1 MKKLLAPRKPHFR
14 LLALLLPG
22 LVLVACDNSLNISP
36 TVPTFTEI
44 NTNIGAL
51 RTLEIS
57 GTLAAAQGTVI
68 RATILFD
75 GLEIEGARSRCQE
88 FDGCSELELSGVI
101 GAFVG
106 HHTITFKVLRQE
118 SDFEDYL
125 ATGFVEVTR
134 ADVQLPEPARL
145 DLQPTRATLQAGEGV
160 RFEIDLLD

>member
-1 MKKLLAPRKPHFR
+1 MKKLLAPRKPHSR

-44 NTNIGAL
+44 NTNIGAV

-57 GTLAAAQGTVI
+57 GTLAAAQGPVI
-68 RATILFD
+68 KATILFD
-75 GLEIEGARSRCQE
+75 GQEIEGARSRCQE
-88 FDGCSELELSGVI
+88 IEGCSELELDGVI
-101 GAFVG
+101 GAFAG

-118 SDFEDYL
+118 ADFEEYL
-125 ATGFVEVTR
+125 ASGIVEISR
-134 ADVQLPEPARL
+134 ADLHLPEPAHL
-145 DLQPTRATLQAGEGV
+145 DLPPTRATLQAGEGV